1 MQEASYPCCFLALCG
16 YLVSVTVIAAFWLVS
31 FLLVITPGADW
42 AYAISAGL
50 RGRTQVAP
58 AVLGLAAGAMLAT
71 VAVAAGVGALVAQYP
86 VVLTVLTLLG
96 AAYLL
101 WLGVAMLRRP
111 CAATVAAAQGH
122 DSPWRW
128 MAKGAC
134 VSGLNPKLLLLLLA
148 LLPQFVQQTA
158 PWSVALQIVAL
169 GAIHAASCCVVYMG
183 VGLGS
188 QRVLGARPAAALWV
202 SRLSG
207 VLMVGIAVMLIAER
221 AWHGTQGG

>member
-1 MQEASYPCCFLALCG
+1 MQEASYPCCFLALFG
-16 YLVSVTVIAAFWLVS
+16 YVVSVTVIAAFWLVS

-101 WLGVAMLRRP
+101 WLGVAMLRKP
-111 CAATVAAAQGH
+111 SAATVAAAHGH
-122 DSPWRW
+122 DSAWRW

-169 GAIHAASCCVVYMG
+169 GAVHAVSCCVVYMG

-188 QRVLGARPAAALWV
+188 QRVLGARPAAALCV

>member
-1 MQEASYPCCFLALCG
+1 MQEASYPCCFLLLCE
-16 YLVSVTVIAAFWLVS
+16 YLVSVSVIAAFWLVS

-58 AVLGLAAGAMLAT
+58 AVVGLAAGAMLAT
-71 VAVAAGVGALVAQYP
+71 VAVAAGVGALVAQHP
-86 VVLTVLTLLG
+86 ALLTVMTLVG

-111 CAATVAAAQGH
+111 STATVAAAQGH

-128 MAKGAC
+128 MARGAC

-169 GAIHAASCCVVYMG
+169 GGVHAASCCVVYMG

-188 QRVLGARPAAALWV
+188 QRVLGARPVAALWV

-207 VLMVGIAVMLIAER
+207 VLMVGIAMMLIAER